1 MAKNVAPILPGL
13 ESCNTLYRHIVH
25 ILVVILSY
33 TYSFD
38 HISFL
43 FLSYLSSFLLSFS
56 YSFIDSFFHSSVCL
70 LVCLSLHLFIHS
82 FIHSFIY
89 SLSLFLLRLFL
100 NVYIPSSFLF
110 YFFFLPFLAATF
122 FLFVSVFSFFF
133 FSFLFVCFCFLIIC
147 LFSILSQVLW
157 LEQQTLK
164 SYQLYS
170 NLNVQFDDPS
180 IGLQWYI
187 VSYRSYKSLKQCLM
201 ISFQRGFFKTIIFKV
216 KINGKNLQ

>member
-1 MAKNVAPILPGL
+1 MSIFLL
-13 ESCNTLYRHIVH
+13 
-25 ILVVILSY
+25 LSFF
-33 TYSFD
+33 TFS
-38 HISFL
+38 SFL
-43 FLSYLSSFLLSFS
+43 FLLL
-56 YSFIDSFFHSSVCL
+56 L
-70 LVCLSLHLFIHS
+70 
-82 FIHSFIY
+82 
-89 SLSLFLLRLFL
+89 
-100 NVYIPSSFLF
+100 
-110 YFFFLPFLAATF
+110 FFFLC
-122 FLFVSVFSFFF
+122 LFFSFFF

>member
-1 MAKNVAPILPGL
+1 M
-13 ESCNTLYRHIVH
+13 
-25 ILVVILSY
+25 
-33 TYSFD
+33 
-38 HISFL
+38 
-43 FLSYLSSFLLSFS
+43 
-56 YSFIDSFFHSSVCL
+56 
-70 LVCLSLHLFIHS
+70 
-82 FIHSFIY
+82 
-89 SLSLFLLRLFL
+89 
-100 NVYIPSSFLF
+100 
-110 YFFFLPFLAATF
+110 
-122 FLFVSVFSFFF
+122 
-133 FSFLFVCFCFLIIC
+133 IC